1 MKILITGT
9 SSGLGYEL
17 AKEYSKN
24 NNTVL
29 GISRSKTNLEIKQEI
44 CDFSNLQ
51 KIPIAL
57 QNLVG
62 AEKIDTAILNAAA
75 LGTLEQTKNTSI
87 EAFNEIFKINVL
99 ANKIIIDWLLKN
111 NTNIKTII
119 GISSGAALKTYYG
132 WSLYC
137 TSKAAFKQLISTYAQ
152 EEHSVHFASV
162 APGIIKT
169 NMQEYINKIDARII
183 PSVEKFQN
191 IYDTMDTP
199 DKAAKKIISSL
210 PKIKSLNSGDY
221 IDLRDL
227 Q

>member
-9 SSGLGYEL
+9 SSGLGYGL
-17 AKEYSKN
+17 AQEFSKN

-29 GISRSKTNLEIKQEI
+29 GISRSKTDLKIKQEI

-51 KIPIAL
+51 KIPNAL
-57 QNLVG
+57 QNLIG
-62 AEKIDTAILNAAA
+62 TEEIDTAILNAGI
-75 LGTLEQTKNTSI
+75 LGELVSTKNTSV

-119 GISSGAALKTYYG
+119 GISSGAAIKTYYG

-152 EEHSVHFASV
+152 EEQNVHFTSI

-169 NMQEYINKIDARII
+169 NMQEYIKKIDVKTI

-191 IYDTMDTP
+191 AYDTMDTP
-199 DKAAKKIISSL
+199 DEVAKKIISLL
-210 PKIKSLNSGDY
+210 PKIKNLNSGDY
-221 IDLRDL
+221 VDLREF
-227 Q
+227 